1 MEHADVSNA
10 FDMVLAKIQETIDAL
25 NSSVIESS
33 QAEEFEQVQKLAA
46 KGQQIVQFR
55 ERVLDLQTEWNRSV
69 AAPAPPAAPLPPDT
83 LTSRA
88 QQMET
93 DFSDELDMPEPADDD
108 EAELDIPAKQK
119 EDFYVP
125 ILGALI
131 DLGGT
136 ARADE
141 VLEKLE
147 DTMAFG
153 SHDLKARAAGPIRW
167 KHIAHQ
173 ARHDLVHEKGFLS
186 PLSPRGVWEITE
198 AGRNYL
204 ARNAQQHA

>member
-1 MEHADVSNA
+1 MEHADVSKA

-25 NSSVIESS
+25 NGSVIEAS

-55 ERVLDLQTEWNRSV
+55 ERVLDLQTEWNRSITK
-69 AAPAPPAAPLPPDT
+69 PPEPAAPLPPDT

-93 DFSDELDMPEPADDD
+93 DFTDELELIEPSADDD
-108 EAELDIPAKQK
+108 EDERDIPAKQK
-119 EDFYVP
+119 EDFYTP

-141 VLEKLE
+141 VLDKLE
-147 DTMAFG
+147 ETMAF
-153 SHDLKARAAGPIRW
+153 SSRDLKARAAGPIRW

-186 PLSPRGVWEITE
+186 PLSPRGVWEVTE

-204 ARNAQQHA
+204 ARNTQQ